1 MDTKKEVQRLLFA
14 FGSNLE
20 GPTGIRPISRSPG
33 GPLVLPVP
41 SFGCWMCSLSC
52 LLRHPWDER
61 GGAILIKYTIH
72 HHHQPINVPTAG
84 AQDFLMDGIG
94 RLGHNPPRGPSADW
108 FVGRYEFVNP
118 MVVIKDIELIKK
130 VAVKDFENFLDHRTL
145 VDEKTD
151 PICGR
156 NLFSLNGQEW
166 KDMRST
172 LSPAF
177 TSSKMR
183 QMLPFM
189 VEVGNQMIESL
200 KNKFKQAKTQTID
213 VDCKDL
219 TTRFACDII
228 GTCAFG
234 LRVDSFVEERNYF
247 YEMGKLISHV
257 DLIQLLLSFALFN
270 FPNIVKATRFALSKD
285 VTTKF
290 FKHLVMNN
298 MSERES
304 QQIIRPDI
312 IHLLMEAKKGRLLN
326 DEKTTNGKTDDGFT
340 TVEETNAGKKNTDTG
355 KAYSF

>member
-1 MDTKKEVQRLLFA
+1 MLFLIWCLTVVTA
-14 FGSNLE
+14 
-20 GPTGIRPISRSPG
+20 
-33 GPLVLPVP
+33 LVLYLKQKYSRFSKYGVKQLTPVP
-41 SFGCWMCSLSC
+41 
-52 LLRHPWDER
+52 LLGNLTRVVFRFEHFTDNIFRNYMEFPDER
-61 GGAILIKYTIH
+61 
-72 HHHQPINVPTAG
+72 
-84 AQDFLMDGIG
+84 
-94 RLGHNPPRGPSADW
+94 

-145 VDEKTD
+145 VDEETD

-234 LRVDSFVEERNYF
+234 LKVDSFVEEKNYF

-270 FPNIVKATRFALSKD
+270 FPNIVKVRN
-285 VTTKF
+285 
-290 FKHLVMNN
+290 HLDRN
-298 MSERES
+298 
-304 QQIIRPDI
+304 
-312 IHLLMEAKKGRLLN
+312 
-326 DEKTTNGKTDDGFT
+326 
-340 TVEETNAGKKNTDTG
+340 
-355 KAYSF
+355 